1 MNRQLL
7 SRLGPYAAAIIIFLL
22 ATFLLFTPLFQGQQL
37 IQSDI
42 TNFKGMS
49 KEIQDYREKTGK
61 EALWTNSMF
70 GGMPAYQISVKYKAN
85 LMAYIDKIFRLGLPR
100 PADYVFLYFLGFF
113 FLLVIIGIN
122 PWLAIV
128 GALAYGFSTYF
139 IIILEAG
146 HNTKAHAIAY
156 MAPLLGSILLTL
168 RGRWITGGILTA
180 LFAALEIYTNHL
192 QITYYFLLTVL
203 ILWIGLLVA
212 AIRQK
217 QVLSFAKASSVLLLA
232 ALLAIL
238 PNITNL
244 WTTFEYSKETTRG
257 KTELSHKQ
265 EIQTS
270 GLDKE
275 YATQWSYGVAES
287 WSLMIPNVKGG
298 ATDYLGKSEKALEKA
313 DPAMRKTLAQW
324 NHYWGDQPFTSGPVY
339 VGALIVFLFVLGLF
353 LVKSSLKW
361 SLLVATIL
369 SILLAWGRN
378 FMPLTDFFLDH
389 FPLYNKFRAVSMILV
404 IAELTMPLLAILALW
419 KTLNNR
425 PQSVDDKKQFR
436 NYLGIAYALT
446 GGLSLLFYLMPGTFF
461 SFLSAQEVQQFDEF
475 RKQGT
480 DPVQLNAFI
489 NSLEE
494 TRKAIFKADAIR
506 SFFFITIG
514 ALLIYFYALGRKVNK
529 GILIAGLGI
538 LVFVDLFFVNK
549 RYINESNFESPRR
562 IESFFAPTEADK
574 FILKD
579 TDPHFRVMN
588 LTTNTFN
595 DARTSYYHKS
605 IGGYHGAKLKRY
617 QELIEH
623 QIAKNNMQVLN
634 MLNAK
639 YFILKGKDNQP
650 VVQINMDALGNAWF
664 VAGYRLV
671 NNADEEMEAL
681 SNFLP
686 AETAIIDK
694 RFASNLQGV
703 SITHDTTAQIHLT
716 EYQPN
721 KLVYEYVASKPQLA
735 VFSEIYY
742 PHGWQAYIDGQPVAH
757 FRANYVLRAMVV
769 PEGKHKIEF
778 RFEPKSYYVGEK
790 IALAGSLLLIFLFI
804 GMLAFEIRKNFFTPK
819 EKKS

>member
-1 MNRQLL
+1 MNKQITGKLI
-7 SRLGPYAAAIIIFLL
+7 PYVAAIIIFLL
-22 ATFLLFTPLFQGQQL
+22 ATLLLFSPLFQGEQL

-70 GGMPAYQISVKYKAN
+70 SGMPAYQISVKYKAN
-85 LMAYIDKIFRLGLPR
+85 LIAYVDKVFRLGLPR

-113 FLLVIIGIN
+113 FLLVIMGVS

-156 MAPLLGSILLTL
+156 MAPLLGSILFTL
-168 RGRWITGGILTA
+168 RGRLLTGGILTA

-192 QITYYFLLTVL
+192 QITYYFLIIVL
-203 ILWIGLLVA
+203 IIWIGFLID

-217 QVLSFAKASSVLLLA
+217 QIPGFAKATGVLALA
-232 ALLAIL
+232 ALLAVL

-244 WTTFEYSKETTRG
+244 WTTYEYSKETTRG
-257 KTELSHKQ
+257 KTELSHNKDM
-265 EIQTS
+265 QTS
-270 GLDKE
+270 GLDKD

-313 DPAMRKTLAQW
+313 DPAMRKTLSQW

-353 LVKSSLKW
+353 LVKGALKW
-361 SLLVATIL
+361 GLLVATVL
-369 SILLAWGRN
+369 SIMLAWGRN

-419 KTLNNR
+419 KILTNP
-425 PQSVDDKKQFR
+425 PQSADDKKSFR
-436 NYLGIAYALT
+436 KYLAIAYALT

-461 SFLSAQEVQQFDEF
+461 NFLSAQEIQQFDEY
-475 RKQGT
+475 RRQGT
-480 DPVQLNAFI
+480 DAAQLNAFI

-494 TRKAIFKADAIR
+494 ARRVIFRTDAIR
-506 SFFFITIG
+506 SFFFITLGTI
-514 ALLIYFYALGRKVNK
+514 LVYLYALGRKINQ
-529 GILIAGLGI
+529 GILIAGLGV
-538 LVFVDLFFVNK
+538 LMFVDLFFVNK

-562 IESFFAPTEADK
+562 LESFFAPSDADK
-574 FILKD
+574 FIMKD
-579 TDPHFRVMN
+579 TDPHFRVIN

-595 DARTSYYHKS
+595 DARTSYFHKS

-623 QIAKNNMQVLN
+623 QIAKNNLQVLN
-634 MLNAK
+634 MLNTK
-639 YFILKGKDNQP
+639 YFIMKGKDNQP

-694 RFASNLQGV
+694 RFATFLQGV
-703 SITHDTTAQIHLT
+703 TITHDSTAHIHLT

-721 KLVYEYVASKPQLA
+721 KLVYEYEASRPQLA

-742 PHGWQAYIDGQPVAH
+742 PYGWQAYIDGKPTPH

-769 PEGKHKIEF
+769 PEGKHTIEF
-778 RFEPKSYYVGEK
+778 RFEPVSYYTGEK
-790 IALAGSLLLIFLFI
+790 IALAGSLLLLFLFI
-804 GMLAFEIRKNFFTPK
+804 GMLAVEIRKSFFPK
-819 EKKS
+819 TGKKS

>member
-1 MNRQLL
+1 MNKQITGKLI
-7 SRLGPYAAAIIIFLL
+7 PYVAAIIIFLL
-22 ATFLLFTPLFQGQQL
+22 ATLLLFTPLFQGEQL

-49 KEIQDYREKTGK
+49 KEIQDFREKTGR

-70 GGMPAYQISVKYKAN
+70 SGMPAYQISVKYKAN
-85 LMAYIDKIFRLGLPR
+85 LIAYIDKVLRLGIPR

-113 FLLVIIGIN
+113 FLLVIMGVS

-168 RGRWITGGILTA
+168 RGRLLTGGILTA

-192 QITYYFLLTVL
+192 QITYYFLITVL
-203 ILWIGLLVA
+203 IIWIGFLLD

-217 QVLSFAKASSVLLLA
+217 QIPGFAKATGVLLLA
-232 ALLAIL
+232 ALLAVL
-238 PNITNL
+238 PNITSL
-244 WTTFEYSKETTRG
+244 WTTYEYSKETTRG
-257 KTELSHKQ
+257 KTELSHNKD
-265 EIQTS
+265 IQTS
-270 GLDKE
+270 GLDKD

-313 DPAMRKTLAQW
+313 DPAMRKTLSQW

-353 LVKSSLKW
+353 LVKGAMKW
-361 SLLVATIL
+361 GLLVATVL
-369 SILLAWGRN
+369 SIVLAWGRN

-419 KTLNNR
+419 KILTNP
-425 PQSVDDKKQFR
+425 PQSPDDKKSFR
-436 NYLGIAYALT
+436 KYLAIAYALT

-461 SFLSAQEVQQFDEF
+461 NFLSAQEIQQFDEY
-475 RKQGT
+475 RRSGT
-480 DPVQLNAFI
+480 DVAQLNAFI
-489 NSLEE
+489 SSLEE
-494 TRKAIFKADAIR
+494 ARRVIFKTDAIR
-506 SFFFITIG
+506 SLFFITLG
-514 ALLIYFYALGRKVNK
+514 ALLVYLYAMGRKINQ
-529 GILIAGLGI
+529 GILIAGIGI

-562 IESFFAPTEADK
+562 LESFFAPSEADK
-574 FILKD
+574 FIMKD
-579 TDPHFRVMN
+579 TDPHFRVIN

-595 DARTSYYHKS
+595 DARTSYFHKS

-623 QIAKNNMQVLN
+623 QIAKNNLQVLN
-634 MLNAK
+634 MLNTK
-639 YFILKGKDNQP
+639 YFIMKGKDNQP

-694 RFASNLQGV
+694 RFASYLQGV
-703 SITHDTTAQIHLT
+703 TITHDSTAHISLT
-716 EYQPN
+716 KYQPN
-721 KLVYEYVASKPQLA
+721 KLVYEYEASRPQLA

-742 PHGWQAYIDGQPVAH
+742 PYGWQAYIDGKPTPH

-769 PEGKHKIEF
+769 PEGKHNIEF
-778 RFEPKSYYVGEK
+778 RFEPASYYTGEK
-790 IALAGSLLLIFLFI
+790 IALAGSLLLLFLFI
-804 GMLAFEIRKNFFTPK
+804 GMLAVEIRKSFFPK
-819 EKKS
+819 TGKKS